1 MEKALRQG
9 ANAEVVI
16 LESQYVPGRI
26 RMAVQE
32 LQIRNIPFSVIADT
46 AVNYTIKTRRIT
58 AAMLPVLRITRRGD
72 AVGYTGSSFCALAA
86 SHAGI
91 PVYTV
96 GTNNVCD
103 PDSPEVDKLPLQE
116 AEMMDAP
123 QKGEIRVFRP
133 VFDLIDAGT
142 VTAYATECPA
152 YRAKSAA
159 STAEWV
165 EAVKLKAARF

>member
-1 MEKALRQG
+1 M
-9 ANAEVVI
+9 
-16 LESQYVPGRI
+16 
-26 RMAVQE
+26 
-32 LQIRNIPFSVIADT
+32 
-46 AVNYTIKTRRIT
+46 
-58 AAMLPVLRITRRGD
+58 
-72 AVGYTGSSFCALAA
+72 GYTGSAFCALAA

-133 VFDLIDAGT
+133 VFAL